1 LRNLALLATSAV
13 LLLLAAAPAAD
24 AQAQAGAGG
33 AGGAAP
39 ASVAKAKKVRKAA
52 TKAKKRK
59 KVRKRPAVQKR
70 KVADPVGAPTSAAVA
85 PAPAATGGVA
95 PGQTDPQMAQL
106 GPGQTAK
113 LLPSGYASI
122 PADAPPEIQAMI
134 AKANEIVGKPYV
146 YGGGHDQWWG
156 TRGKGYD
163 CSGTVSYALHGAD
176 GILDAPLDSGS
187 FMKWGAAGAGTWV
200 TVYTNPGH
208 AFAVIAGL
216 RLDTSAAGDPSGAKG
231 PRWRPV
237 LRSTSGFTAR
247 HPDGL

>member
-1 LRNLALLATSAV
+1 MRNLALLATSAV
-13 LLLLAAAPAAD
+13 LLLLAVAPVAD
-24 AQAQAGAGG
+24 AQSQS
-33 AGGAAP
+33 GGAAP
-39 ASVAKAKKVRKAA
+39 ATVVKAKKVRKAPA
-52 TKAKKRK
+52 KAKAKAKKK
-59 KVRKRPAVQKR
+59 KVRKHRPAAQKR
-70 KVADPVGAPTSAAVA
+70 KVAAPVGA
-85 PAPAATGGVA
+85 PAPAAVVPAPVAAGGVA
-95 PGQTDPQMAQL
+95 PGQTDPQLAQL
-106 GPGQTAK
+106 GPGQVAK

-122 PADAPPEIQAMI
+122 PADAPPEVQAMI

-146 YGGGHDQWWG
+146 WGGGHDQWWG

-176 GILDAPLDSGS
+176 GILSDPLDSGS
-187 FMKWGAAGAGTWV
+187 FMKWGASGAGTWV